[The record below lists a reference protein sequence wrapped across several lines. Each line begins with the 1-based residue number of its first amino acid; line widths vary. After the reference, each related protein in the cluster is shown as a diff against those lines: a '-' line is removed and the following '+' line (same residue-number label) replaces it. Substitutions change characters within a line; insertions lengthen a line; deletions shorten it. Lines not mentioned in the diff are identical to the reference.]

1 MTRMKR
7 KRAHSFNASEEY
19 ERKWP
24 RTVASP
30 TISTGSADMLS
41 LLSDEILIRILKHL
55 PVETVLLCQS
65 ISKRWGALSTDGEVW
80 RSLFWTRFVQ
90 PNLKKKGFKY
100 TIENREEKWINEQ
113 KKKRQEG
120 IYTSLGQDAKDK
132 APRIDWKARYRL
144 RHNWSRG
151 AADVREIGLQ
161 EEMDTT
167 TGQADET
174 RKMADP
180 GRLVARIADGRV
192 VTVDQTFGIRAWDLR
207 KDDGSSEC
215 TAHTPFTPFSDNGG
229 LVPTTLALDST
240 SETDTRVAVGF
251 EDGGFAIWRLHIG
264 SGEQRER
271 FSPIYMRLGPGEEGV
286 ALAAIAYAHPHLLTV
301 TEEQVLSLY
310 VLEDKSTP
318 GAVDGDG
325 PSSGSQD
332 TLREGASE
340 KAFASVEAAFK
351 IKAPR
356 LLTSLK
362 SHTSWPPLSLSIR
375 STPQAI
381 IASIAYALPTYT
393 TGWSVGLQE
402 LHISHNGTIS
412 RSRLAS
418 AAEQGFHSLL
428 SPSSSVPPSP
438 SLLPRRTQTIDDRV
452 PLNASRPTSVSYSHP
467 YLLASHPDNTLSL
480 YLVTSTQDDLHISKA
495 RTLWGHTS
503 SVSGAHVGER
513 GKAVSISAQG
523 EELRVWE
530 LERGLASKR
539 MAQDEGVRVRSDA
552 HDGMIFDNVC
562 PPSRS
567 KDNWVGFDE
576 EVVIVLKE
584 SGNGAKALVVYDF
597 T

>member
-1 MTRMKR
+1 
-7 KRAHSFNASEEY
+7 
-19 ERKWP
+19 
-24 RTVASP
+24 
-30 TISTGSADMLS
+30 MLS

-65 ISKRWGALSTDGEVW
+65 ISKRWAALSMDGEVW
-80 RSLFWTRFVQ
+80 RSLFWTRFIQ
-90 PNLKKKGFKY
+90 PNLRKKGFKY
-100 TIENREEKWINEQ
+100 TIDNREEKWINEQ
-113 KKKRQEG
+113 KKKRQGG
-120 IYTSLGQDAKDK
+120 IYASLEQDAKDK

-151 AADVREIGLQ
+151 AADVREISLQ
-161 EEMDTT
+161 EEMDTA
-167 TGQADET
+167 TGQVDEG
-174 RKMADP
+174 RKTAGS
-180 GRLVARIADGRV
+180 GRLVARIVDGRV
-192 VTVDQTFGIRAWDLR
+192 VTVDRRFGIRAWDLR
-207 KDDGSSEC
+207 KDDASSEC
-215 TAHTPFTPFSDNGG
+215 TAHTPFSDDDG

-240 SETDTRVAVGF
+240 SETDIRVAVGF
-251 EDGGFAIWRLHIG
+251 EDGGFAIWRLHIDAG
-264 SGEQRER
+264 GQRER

-318 GAVDGDG
+318 EVVDGG
-325 PSSGSQD
+325 APSSGSQD

-351 IKAPR
+351 CKAPR

-428 SPSSSVPPSP
+428 LPSSSVPPSP
-438 SLLPRRTQTIDDRV
+438 SLLPRGTQTIDDRV
-452 PLNASRPTSVSYSHP
+452 PLSASCPTSLSYSHP

-552 HDGMIFDNVC
+552 HDGIIFDNVY
-562 PPSRS
+562 PRSRS
-567 KDNWVGFDE
+567 KDNWVGLDE